1 MRILTFSSLFPNPA
15 QPNLGLFV
23 AERLHHLLQSGQVEA
38 RIVAPVPWFPS
49 THPAFGKYAKF
60 ASVPAKSVW
69 RGIEV
74 HHPKYPIIP
83 GPGWYLTPL
92 SMALATHSACQAIRR
107 NGFDFDLIDAHYYYP
122 DGVAAAMLA
131 QRLDRPLVVTARGT
145 DVNLIPSFA
154 IARRMILRAG
164 AHAAASI
171 AVSQALKDAMTG
183 FGMDAGAITV
193 LRNGVDLQR
202 FLPLP
207 RDSLRSALNLS
218 GKVLLSA
225 GYLIERK
232 GHHIAIE
239 AMRDLADW
247 TLVIVG
253 EGEHEQRLKQLA
265 SDCGV
270 ISRVRFIGAVAQ
282 AELVKY
288 YNAADALVLAS
299 SREGMP
305 NVVLEAL
312 ACGTPVVATALWGTP
327 EVVNTPTAGRL
338 MSDRTPAAIVA
349 AVRDL
354 EASMPARAAVREHA
368 EQFSWSATTVGLL
381 KLLQSVIPTTATKKA
396 VVGGV
401 SL

>member
-1 MRILTFSSLFPNPA
+1 MRILTYSSLFPNPA

-60 ASVPAKSVW
+60 AGVPDKSVW
-69 RGIEV
+69 KGIEV

-92 SMALATHSACQAIRR
+92 SMALATRAACERIRR
-107 NGFDFDLIDAHYYYP
+107 DGFDFDLIDAHYYYP

-131 QRLDRPLVVTARGT
+131 KKLQRPLVVTARGT
-145 DVNLIPSFA
+145 DVNLIPNFA
-154 IARRMILRAG
+154 LARRMILRAG
-164 AHAAASI
+164 ERAQASI
-171 AVSQALKDAMTG
+171 AVSQALKDAMTE
-183 FGMDAGAITV
+183 FGMNSADITV

-202 FLPLP
+202 FAPLP
-207 RDSLRSALNLS
+207 RDELRAALGVS
-218 GKVLLSA
+218 GKVLLSV

-232 GHHIAIE
+232 GHHVAIE
-239 AMRDLADW
+239 AMRDLGDW
-247 TLVIVG
+247 TLLIVG
-253 EGEHEQRLKQLA
+253 EGEQETQLRQLA
-265 SDCGV
+265 KECGV
-270 ISRVRFIGAVAQ
+270 ESRVRFVGAVAQ

-288 YNAADALVLAS
+288 YNAADVLVLAS

-327 EVVNTPTAGRL
+327 EVVNSPSAGRL
-338 MSDRTPAAIVA
+338 MRDRSAPAMVAAIG
-349 AVRDL
+349 DL
-354 EASMPARAAVREHA
+354 EAAFPSRQAVREHA
-368 EQFSWSATTVGLL
+368 EQFSWSATTSGLL
-381 KLLQSVIPTTATKKA
+381 KLLQSVVQAA
-396 VVGGV
+396 
-401 SL
+401 